1 MYTVCL
7 QELYSVII
15 DVFLNSEGLKLP
27 PEVYS
32 MRQFLIAVWHMISD
46 DKLTWSDR
54 GRMSWTLW
62 YQRYINH
69 YISITLLVLWQVS
82 EYEYRYTVIGY
93 TTKLGCVYT
102 VNYTQTYHTD
112 PMMYTVA

>member
-46 DKLTWSDR
+46 DKLT
-54 GRMSWTLW
+54 
-62 YQRYINH
+62 
-69 YISITLLVLWQVS
+69 
-82 EYEYRYTVIGY
+82 
-93 TTKLGCVYT
+93 
-102 VNYTQTYHTD
+102 
-112 PMMYTVA
+112 